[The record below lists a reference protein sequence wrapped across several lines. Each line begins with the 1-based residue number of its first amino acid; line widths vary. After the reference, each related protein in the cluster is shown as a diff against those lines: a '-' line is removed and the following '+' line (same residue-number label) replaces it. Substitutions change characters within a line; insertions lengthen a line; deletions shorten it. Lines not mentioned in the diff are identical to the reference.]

1 MMKNIP
7 VPTIERLSALYAL
20 LCRMDKEGT
29 QTLSSKKIG
38 GIMGISPYTVRKDI
52 NYLTGSG
59 KEAGYSVRELM
70 DSLYVLFGLEK
81 ERKACIVGM
90 GRLGCAIMNFCQN
103 TEENIKIV
111 AGFDSN
117 INVIETLE
125 SSIPVFPAC
134 DIPEIV
140 RSMDI
145 GIGVITVPPNH
156 AQITADR
163 LIKGGVKG
171 IINFAPVVI
180 RSDNEDIT
188 IKNFHIMEEFR
199 TLSIMMDQKEKE
211 KRHGQDI

>member
-7 VPTIERLSALYAL
+7 VPSIERLSTLYTL
-20 LCRMDKEGT
+20 LCRMDKEGA

-59 KEAGYSVRELM
+59 KEAGYSVKELL
-70 DSLYVLFGLEK
+70 DSLYILFGLEK

-125 SSIPVFPAC
+125 SRIPVFPAC
-134 DIPEIV
+134 DIPDIV

-156 AQITADR
+156 AQISADR

-199 TLSIMMDQKEKE
+199 TLSILMDLKEKE
-211 KRHGQDI
+211 KKHGQDI